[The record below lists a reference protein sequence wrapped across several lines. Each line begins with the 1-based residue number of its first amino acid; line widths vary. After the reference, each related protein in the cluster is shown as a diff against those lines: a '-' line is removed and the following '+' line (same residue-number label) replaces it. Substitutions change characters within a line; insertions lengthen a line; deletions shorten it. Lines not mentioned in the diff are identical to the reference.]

1 MDWFVLLGYLLLIV
15 LVGVYCFPVIVFDLY
30 MVCCYWYVAVDL
42 FGLILTCCFVL
53 VWLLVGLIAL
63 LLVFVLCFVS

>member
-1 MDWFVLLGYLLLIV
+1 MFIG
-15 LVGVYCFPVIVFDLY
+15 FPVIVFDLY

-53 VWLLVGLIAL
+53 VWLLVGLVAL